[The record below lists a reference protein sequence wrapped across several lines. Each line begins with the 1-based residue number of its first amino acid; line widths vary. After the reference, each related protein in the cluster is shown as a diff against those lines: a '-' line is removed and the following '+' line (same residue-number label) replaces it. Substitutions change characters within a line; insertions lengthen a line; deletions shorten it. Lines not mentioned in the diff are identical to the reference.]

1 MPVFQESPC
10 TAWKFIRAPCK
21 TTLLVPTDHNE
32 RSGPTI
38 LGKRHTKEPFCSDV
52 RLGFFV
58 GFLRGLVVV
67 VVGLVVV
74 VVDTIVVVDAG
85 VVVVVEGTVV
95 VVVGTVAEVGTNFT
109 GR

>member
-1 MPVFQESPC
+1 M
-10 TAWKFIRAPCK
+10 RAPCR
-21 TTLLVPTDHNE
+21 TTLLVPTFHSE

-58 GFLRGLVVV
+58 GF
-67 VVGLVVV
+67 VGFVL
-74 VVDTIVVVDAG
+74 G
-85 VVVVVEGTVV
+85 FVV
-95 VVVGTVAEVGTNFT
+95 VVVGTDVVVDVGVVVDVVGIVVVVVVVVVVVGALDVADAGTNFT